1 MYMSPHH
8 DHFIRWHEGERLD
21 TVFEQTCDRL
31 IKDGK
36 GTHLAVK
43 NPQWKLSYEE
53 LDQRANQ
60 FARYLAKKG
69 IKSGDRVGLLFN
81 KSAYTYIALLA
92 VLKLN
97 AAYVP
102 LDAGFPKERISFIV
116 DDANVTTII
125 TLEEL
130 KNALDTVDV
139 KIITIDEPTLDLE
152 KEESSR
158 LSDAEK
164 GKAKEQLCYIIY
176 TSGTTGNPK
185 GVAIEHP
192 SICNFVRVASEVYGI
207 RQSDRMYQGM
217 TIAFDFSVEELWVA
231 FASGAT
237 LVPGQGST
245 NLVGND
251 LSKYLIEN
259 KVTALCCCPT
269 LLATIEEDLPRL
281 RFLLVSG
288 EACPQNLVVRWH
300 KKGRTF
306 LNAYGPT
313 EATVTATWTELHP
326 DRPVTIGR
334 PLPTYSVAI
343 LKADE
348 EEELPDGE
356 VGEICI
362 GGIGLASGYLNRP
375 DLTKKAFINDFLGLP
390 KNPSNKI
397 YRTGD
402 LGRLNPDNQIE
413 FLGRIDTQ
421 VKVRGYRIELTEIES
436 IILQIEGIAQAV
448 VDTYETEPGEPELVA
463 YYSLTDENKDIDVA
477 DMISAL
483 KSALPS
489 YMIPGYFEKLDV
501 IPMLPSD
508 KADRK
513 KLPAPSGRKVQR
525 TTGDFVSPSTPTEL
539 LTSEAL
545 AKTLRIDDVSID
557 DHFFDDLGSHS
568 LLMAQFAAKL
578 KTMSFERLGKPIEIS
593 MQEIYQNP
601 TIKRLSELIDKSP
614 LETKSIPENKLR
626 RNEQH
631 IASKKEYYLC
641 GGLQIAYMLFF
652 LTYNVAIGITLLNW
666 VIASPSMTDF
676 FLRML
681 GLGWAFFLVSLGI
694 PFLAKKLLVGKWKE
708 ERIPIWSMD
717 YLRFWLARSFMG
729 SSIFVLFSGSPAY
742 NFYLRLMGA
751 KIGKNTV
758 INTKF
763 VPTCTDLIEI
773 GDNCILQKDCYLTGY
788 KAQDGYIYTGPVKLG
803 DNVFVGQGTVL
814 EINSSMGNDTQLGHT
829 SSLQEQCHVPDG
841 KNYHGSPAIETT
853 TNYKRIEDP
862 LECTLLRRL
871 VYTLTLPVL
880 GLFVFLPLVSLL
892 IYWYLPHLF
901 GPGKNLATIVV
912 EATNFIELYTTNFIR
927 DVSILSFSL
936 LWVGLLLGLVWIGIM
951 PRIFN
956 YFLKE
961 NKTYVLFGFHYFF
974 FTRVVASSN
983 SKFFNLLFGDSSM
996 IVHYLKYIGYKLGR
1010 GEQTGS
1016 NFGVE
1021 QKHDVPFSCEMGDET
1036 LVSDGLSMMNAE
1048 FTNSSF
1054 RISRTK
1060 IGGNSFL
1067 GNNIFYPTGGRTGEN
1082 CLLATKVMIPLD
1094 GKLRENVGLLGSP
1107 CFEIPRAVRRD
1118 TGLDKYP
1125 KGPIRSERLKK
1136 KNVANFITVMSYL
1149 MVLWFYGTIALFV
1162 GIAALLAYGTYGM
1175 GVFILTGFS
1184 MLFFTIGYFALIE
1197 RWSLGFKKLK
1207 PQFCSIYDTYYWK
1220 HEHYW
1225 KLMENPLVSL
1235 FAGTPFKNMISRL
1248 LGVKIGKQ
1256 VFDDGMV
1263 VTEKSLVEI
1272 GDYCTFNKSAT
1283 LQAHSLEEGVFKS
1296 DYIKIENKCSF
1307 GIASFIHY
1315 GVHIHDNV
1323 HIDADSFLM
1332 KGSECNDGSTW
1343 RGNPAK
1349 VISTSQA
1356 IPELND
1362 NSAMASIIE
1371 EASNLNDEFVEAAE

>member
-1 MYMSPHH
+1 MSPHH

-31 IKDGK
+31 IKEAK
-36 GTHLAVK
+36 ESHLAVE
-43 NPQWKLSYEE
+43 NSQWKLSYQE

-60 FARYLAKKG
+60 FARCLAKQG

-102 LDAGFPKERISFIV
+102 LDVGFPKERIAFIL
-116 DDANVTTII
+116 DDANVTKII

-130 KNALDTVDV
+130 KNVLGSVDAE
-139 KIITIDEPTLDLE
+139 IITIDSPTLELE
-152 KEESSR
+152 KEDSSR
-158 LSDAEK
+158 LTSDEK

-185 GVAIEHP
+185 GVTIEHP
-192 SICNFVRVASEVYGI
+192 SICNFVRVASEVYGV

-237 LVPGQGST
+237 LVPGIGST

-251 LSKYLIEN
+251 LSKYLVKNE
-259 KVTALCCCPT
+259 VTALCCCPT
-269 LLATIEEDLPRL
+269 LLATIEDDLPRL

-326 DRPVTIGR
+326 DRPVTIGE

-343 LKADE
+343 VKADE
-348 EEELPDGE
+348 NEEVPNGE
-356 VGEICI
+356 IGEICI

-375 DLTKKAFINDFLGLP
+375 GLTKKAFINDFIGLP
-390 KNPSNKI
+390 ENPSNKI

-402 LGRLNPDNQIE
+402 LGRFNSDNQIE

-436 IILQIEGIAQAV
+436 IILQIPGISQAV

-463 YYSLTDENKDIDVA
+463 YYSLADKTKDISVA

-513 KLPAPSGRKVQR
+513 KLPAPSGRQVQR
-525 TTGDFVSPSTPTEL
+525 SIGDFVSPTTPTQL

-545 AKTLRIDDVSID
+545 AKTLRIEDVSID
-557 DHFFDDLGSHS
+557 DNFFDDLGSHS

-578 KTMSFERLGKPIEIS
+578 KTLSIERLGKPIEIS

-601 TIKRLSELIDKSP
+601 TIQKLSKLIDKNSI
-614 LETKSIPENKLR
+614 ETNNAPKHPLR
-626 RNEQH
+626 RDEQH
-631 IASKKEYYLC
+631 IASDKDYYIC
-641 GGLQIAYMLFF
+641 GTLQIAYMLFF
-652 LTYNVAIGITLLNW
+652 LTYNVVIGITLLNW
-666 VIASPSMTDF
+666 VIASPTMTDF
-676 FLRML
+676 FLRMF
-681 GLGWAFFLVSLGI
+681 GLGWAFFFISLGI
-694 PFLAKKLLVGKWKE
+694 PFLAKKLLIGKWKE
-708 ERIPIWSMD
+708 ERIPIWSMA

-729 SSIFVLFSGSPAY
+729 SSIFVMFSGSPAY

-763 VPTCTDLIEI
+763 VPTCTDMLEI
-773 GDNCILQKDCYLTGY
+773 GDNCILQKDSYLTGY

-829 SSLQEQCHVPDG
+829 SSLQEHQHVPSG
-841 KNYHGSPAIETT
+841 KNYHGSPAVETK
-853 TNYKRIEDP
+853 TNYKRIVDP

-871 VYTLTLPVL
+871 IYTLTLPVI
-880 GLFVFLPLVSLL
+880 GLLIFLPLTSLL
-892 IYWYLPHLF
+892 MYWYFPHLF
-901 GPGKNLATIVV
+901 GTGKNLASLIT
-912 EATNFIELYTTNFIR
+912 EATNFVQLFTANFIR
-927 DVSILSFSL
+927 DITFLSFSL
-936 LWVGLLLGLVWIGIM
+936 LWVGILVGLAWIGIM
-951 PRIFN
+951 PRIYN

-961 NKTYVLFGFHYFF
+961 DKTYVLYGLHYFF

-983 SKFFNLLFGDSSM
+983 SKFYNLLFGDSSM

-1021 QKHDVPFSCEMGDET
+1021 QKHDIPFSCEMGDET
-1036 LVSDGLSMMNAE
+1036 LVSDGLSMINAE
-1048 FTNSSF
+1048 FTNTSF
-1054 RISRTK
+1054 RISKTK

-1118 TGLDKYP
+1118 TGLDRYP

-1136 KNVANFITVMSYL
+1136 KNVSNFITVITYL
-1149 MVLWFYGTIALFV
+1149 MILWLYGTIALFT
-1162 GIAALLAYGTYGM
+1162 GIAILLAYGTYGM
-1175 GVFILTGFS
+1175 GVFILTGFF
-1184 MLFFTIGYFALIE
+1184 MLFFTIGYFALFE

-1207 PQFCSIYDTYYWK
+1207 PQFCSIYDNYYWK

-1225 KLMENPLVSL
+1225 KLMENPLVNL

-1248 LGVKIGKQ
+1248 LGIKVGRK
-1256 VFDDGMV
+1256 VFDDGMI

-1272 GDYCTFNKSAT
+1272 GDLCTFNKSTT

-1296 DYIKIENKCSF
+1296 DYIKIENNSSF

-1315 GVHIHDNV
+1315 GVHIQDNV

-1332 KGSECNDGSTW
+1332 KGSVCINDSTW

-1349 VISTSQA
+1349 AINSVEAIS
-1356 IPELND
+1356 ELFEKKKP
-1362 NSAMASIIE
+1362 SSIINK
-1371 EASNLNDEFVEAAE
+1371 ASNLNDEIIEAAE